1 MDRPRRPEPEKQ
13 VLPGLCENQPPPPAT
28 APVRLAGSCLA
39 HRAQQ
44 TAKVGFRNIRAYP
57 HHCAA
62 DLDLHALRSWPHAAP
77 PAPRRSIFAARR
89 AAARRQAKSCDGVI
103 SSERASAEMF
113 VPGSSDAAIARSLKS
128 SDQRRRSPTGAPSSR
143 SARTSMNWF
152 VLVLRIGVD
161 IDVAI
166 HVQPLPNTRPAPP
179 EWRRVYAYD
188 THRENNGLR
197 AII

>member
-1 MDRPRRPEPEKQ
+1 MDRRRRHEPEKPI
-13 VLPGLCENQPPPPAT
+13 LPGLYENQPQPPAT

-44 TAKVGFRNIRAYP
+44 TAKVGFQNVGVHP
-57 HHCAA
+57 HHRPA
-62 DLDLHALRSWPHAAP
+62 DLDLHALPRLGRTRLRRRLALDLLRPQSGSATP
-77 PAPRRSIFAARR
+77 PEQLRRRDIQRPRQRR
-89 AAARRQAKSCDGVI
+89 NLT
-103 SSERASAEMF
+103 
-113 VPGSSDAAIARSLKS
+113 PGSSDVAIARSLKS

-152 VLVLRIGVD
+152 VSGLRIGLD

-179 EWRRVYAYD
+179 EWCPVTAY
-188 THRENNGLR
+188 
-197 AII
+197 